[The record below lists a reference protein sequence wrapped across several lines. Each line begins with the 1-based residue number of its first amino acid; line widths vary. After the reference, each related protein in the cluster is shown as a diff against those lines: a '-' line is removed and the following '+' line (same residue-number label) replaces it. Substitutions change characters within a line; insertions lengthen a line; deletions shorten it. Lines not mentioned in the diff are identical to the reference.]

1 MRLEFTGHL
10 TDLMDFCDI
19 CIWNDPVFPVT
30 KETGKYRIRCYLD
43 INIYIKRRVVKHNS
57 EISDQR
63 VA

>member
-1 MRLEFTGHL
+1 MVLWYEEFTGHL

-43 INIYIKRRVVKHNS
+43 INIY
-57 EISDQR
+57 
-63 VA
+63 